1 MSQWL
6 PKVRVADFASAAGH
20 VFRDLANEYCIACNV
35 APVFLDT
42 AKTVQKTVSLIR
54 EAAVAGRAD
63 LVVFPETYIPAFPLW
78 VSGLALKVRRLSSF
92 YALAHGFADLVVR
105 FGWHKFSCRM
115 L

>member
-6 PKVRVADFASAAGH
+6 PKVRVA
-20 VFRDLANEYCIACNV
+20 ACNV

-78 VSGLALKVRRLSSF
+78 AATSAPIDNHTHFNRLASQSLLIDGSEIRQLREACKRHNIF
-92 YALAHGFADLVVR
+92 AHIGFNERSHA
-105 FGWHKFSCRM
+105 S
-115 L
+115 